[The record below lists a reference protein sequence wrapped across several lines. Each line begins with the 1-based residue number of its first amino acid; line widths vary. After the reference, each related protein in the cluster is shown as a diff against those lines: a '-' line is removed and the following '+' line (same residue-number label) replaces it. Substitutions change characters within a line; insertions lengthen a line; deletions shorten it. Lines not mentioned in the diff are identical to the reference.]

1 MALAGQRT
9 TLNSL
14 QASRRVD
21 MASEIMLLEP
31 ESTPL
36 TVFSKA
42 NKMKRKVA
50 VNPEYSHVE
59 DSLRTRLQRLN
70 DATNLTAA
78 DTVFIVDD
86 NSIYTIGDLVRVTRT
101 GEVLRITAVGPT
113 TNEITVT
120 RSVGALAAAALL
132 DDDQLLTIGS
142 AEVEGG
148 TGNAARSDNPVKV
161 TNYTQIFKESV
172 EMSGTQRS
180 SDQFTKPHDWNHQ
193 LRKAGIEH
201 AKDMEYAFLFG
212 RKDEIGS
219 PPVRTT
225 GGAYEAIV
233 TNVKDAAG
241 TLTEAEFFDF
251 LRPMFRYGRKEK
263 VGFASQV
270 AVDVLNGFPRG
281 KLELRQADRDKTY
294 GVRVFEYIS
303 PHGTLNIVTHY
314 LIEALAS
321 TDKHWGE
328 ILVLDFEPIWYRFL
342 GGGVGGSRDTHV
354 EQNIQANDQDGRKD
368 QYLTEAGLQFGEEK
382 KHGLIFGITG

>member
-1 MALAGQRT
+1 MAVAGQRH
-9 TLNSL
+9 TLNVL

-21 MASEIMLLEP
+21 MAEEIMLLESS
-31 ESTPL
+31 STPL

-42 NKMKRKVA
+42 NKMKRKAA

-59 DSLRTRLQRLN
+59 DALRTRLQRVN
-70 DATNLTAA
+70 DTTNLTAA
-78 DTVFIVDD
+78 DVTFTVDD
-86 NSIYTIGDLVRVTRT
+86 GSIYAVGDLVLVTRT
-101 GEVLRITAVGPT
+101 GEVIRVTAIA
-113 TNEITVT
+113 TNDITVT

-132 DDDQLLTIGS
+132 DNDELLTIGS
-142 AEVEGG
+142 AEKEGD
-148 TGNAARSDNPVKV
+148 TSRAARTDNPTKV

-172 EMSGTQRS
+172 HMSGTQRS

-193 LRKAGIEH
+193 VKKAGIEH
-201 AKDMEYAFLFG
+201 AKDLEYAFLFG

-219 PPVRTT
+219 PAIRTT

-233 TNVKDAAG
+233 TNVKDASG

-251 LRPMFRYGRKEK
+251 LRPMFRYSNARREK
-263 VGFASQV
+263 VGLASQV

-294 GVRVFEYIS
+294 GVKVFEYIS

-314 LIEALAS
+314 LIEALSS

-328 ILVLDFEPIWYRFL
+328 ILVLDFESIYYRYL
-342 GGGVGGSRDTHV
+342 AGGVGGSRDTHV
-354 EQNIQANDQDGRKD
+354 NQNIQARDEDGRKD
-368 QYLTEAGLQFGEEK
+368 EWLSECGLQFGEEK
-382 KHGLIFGITG
+382 KHGLIIGITG